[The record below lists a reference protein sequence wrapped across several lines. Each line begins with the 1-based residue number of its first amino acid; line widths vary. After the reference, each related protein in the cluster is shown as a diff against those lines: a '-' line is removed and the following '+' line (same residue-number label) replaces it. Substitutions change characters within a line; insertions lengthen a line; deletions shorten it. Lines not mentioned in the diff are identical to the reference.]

1 MGVGQEDFLGSF
13 LVGDF
18 IFDYF
23 MGSFPTRLVVGVFTL
38 DASGAIENTLSLVDW
53 LGL

>member
-1 MGVGQEDFLGSF
+1 MGQENFLGSF
-13 LVGDF
+13 LVGGF

-23 MGSFPTRLVVGVFTL
+23 MGSFFACLVVGIFTF
-38 DASGAIENTLSLVDW
+38 DASNAIENTLSLVDW